1 MYRTGPQLVQS
12 VGVGVLAE
20 QQHSIGHQLPYK
32 QCGTSLATTKTIYT
46 IYSCSLG
53 QLFLGPVDSWFPC
66 SGDPMNT
73 AAFQKLP
80 RSLLISWCLTPQAG
94 AVDLVPENPSVT
106 WS

>member
-32 QCGTSLATTKTIYT
+32 QWTSLATTKTIYT

-53 QLFLGPVDSWFPC
+53 QHFLGPVASWFPC
-66 SGDPMNT
+66 SG
-73 AAFQKLP
+73 
-80 RSLLISWCLTPQAG
+80 TP
-94 AVDLVPENPSVT
+94 
-106 WS
+106 